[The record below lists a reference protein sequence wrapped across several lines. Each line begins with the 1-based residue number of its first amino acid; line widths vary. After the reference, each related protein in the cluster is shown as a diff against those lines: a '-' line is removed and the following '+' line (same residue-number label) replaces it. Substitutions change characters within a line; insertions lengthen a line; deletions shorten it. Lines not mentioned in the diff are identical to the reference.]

1 MRHKNKIVSVLKS
14 KTASALKDQSGA
26 SLVFVLGVMLMLL
39 AAGASVL
46 AAAFGNFGIGIR
58 QENYNRA
65 MLLGDSIHRNIE
77 YSLVERA
84 GHPNSLAQQ
93 IARQIYENSDDDSNV
108 IVHIADIELDVAID
122 GSAIE
127 EVVWSVTLS
136 FPHASAII
144 TPFVPEIPELNIY
157 SRPRRALLNA
167 TMLVRVEVEVNSAG
181 ALGDR
186 RVITFEAVYE
196 YTGGILTGSPLPPYY
211 YPESIVMSF
220 DDLGEWKMI
229 SFEIIDSWLLVKE
242 QSGND

>member
-26 SLVFVLGVMLMLL
+26 SLLFVLGVMLMLL

-77 YSLVERA
+77 HSLVARA
-84 GHPNSLAQQ
+84 NAENSLARQ
-93 IARQIYENSDDDSNV
+93 IAWQIYENSGELM
-108 IVHIADIELDVAID
+108 ADGIELEVAID
-122 GSAIE
+122 GSTIE

-144 TPFVPEIPELNIY
+144 TPYVPEIPELNID

-167 TMLVRVEVEVNSAG
+167 IMLVRVEVEVNSAG
-181 ALGDR
+181 VLGEKR
-186 RVITFEAVYE
+186 IITFEAVYE
-196 YTGGILTGSPLPPYY
+196 YIGGILTEEPAGSNNMIFENPGSW
-211 YPESIVMSF
+211 EIV
-220 DDLGEWKMI
+220 
-229 SFEIIDSWLLVKE
+229 SFEVIERLNLKE
-242 QSGND
+242 QNDNA